1 MKIKKIKQLNDE
13 SQGIKSRTL
22 SGLKVK
28 THVKAGPAGG
38 PAGGTGGT
46 NDIRSE

>member
-1 MKIKKIKQLNDE
+1 MKIKKIEQLNDE
-13 SQGIKSRTL
+13 SKRARPRIS

-38 PAGGTGGT
+38 I
-46 NDIRSE
+46 NDIHPE